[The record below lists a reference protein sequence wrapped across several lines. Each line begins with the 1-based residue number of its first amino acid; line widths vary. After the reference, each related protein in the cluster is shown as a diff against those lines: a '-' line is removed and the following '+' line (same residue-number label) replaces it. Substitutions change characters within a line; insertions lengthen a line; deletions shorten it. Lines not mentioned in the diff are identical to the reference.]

1 MELTLTDEIMLEIH
15 YVIIAYIILFTIGI
29 ISVKKW
35 DYLFR
40 QSNLFIILDKMIVEV
55 FCITW

>member
-29 ISVKKW
+29 ISVKK
-35 DYLFR
+35 
-40 QSNLFIILDKMIVEV
+40 
-55 FCITW
+55 